1 MGAEAAAL
9 HTRLALEHAK
19 DYNDLCDLL
28 SVRAEAGSAAATTA
42 IGNGSRKEEVR
53 ISLQMPERY
62 NGTTDFSAW
71 LRRYENTAN
80 AAGWSSGTKAARLGM
95 YLTDEYYEMWDQYAP
110 KVTFEEDSRIMS
122 QMLAR
127 RPADALLDNFHDL
140 RWAPGTNVGT
150 FLAKARRMLT
160 EYNKKL
166 TDEKKLSDGSLDQ
179 MILNKLIALAPAAA
193 KAELRRRQ
201 PSKIEEMVD
210 IISDYTPAM
219 EMTSASSPALQQV
232 EAKLQKV
239 LAAVTTQ
246 TPNTNATIQQ
256 MVEKIQDLEKRL
268 AGQQRPS
275 FRRPGVCGICRGP
288 HATKDCAQKKF
299 STGCYLCGGDGHL
312 ARSCPTR
319 RGDGSKAGPS
329 SSGN

>member
-1 MGAEAAAL
+1 MSASSTGNFHKKDLAIVEETAKADAEEAQMGAEAAAL

-28 SVRAEAGSAAATTA
+28 SVRAEAGSAAATMA

-140 RWAPGTNVGT
+140 RWAPD
-150 FLAKARRMLT
+150 M
-160 EYNKKL
+160 
-166 TDEKKLSDGSLDQ
+166 
-179 MILNKLIALAPAAA
+179 AA
-193 KAELRRRQ
+193 
-201 PSKIEEMVD
+201 
-210 IISDYTPAM
+210 
-219 EMTSASSPALQQV
+219 
-232 EAKLQKV
+232 
-239 LAAVTTQ
+239 
-246 TPNTNATIQQ
+246 
-256 MVEKIQDLEKRL
+256 
-268 AGQQRPS
+268 
-275 FRRPGVCGICRGP
+275 
-288 HATKDCAQKKF
+288 
-299 STGCYLCGGDGHL
+299 STGCGAGATGGNEEYFFAGGLRGGDRCTGEIGREIESL
-312 ARSCPTR
+312 RTYDSKQTVR
-319 RGDGSKAGPS
+319 R
-329 SSGN
+329 